1 MRRFI
6 LLAALVLP
14 AAPALAASTTP
25 TEFGAL
31 FCRASVGDNM
41 APIAALF
48 TPDLAETVQHAL
60 ALNDE
65 MQAAHPDEKPPL
77 GDGLPWRSWT
87 DSASTCVVEGVKEE
101 GAKAMVTIRYGF
113 DDTPTPTIPIR
124 WSSPTSAAESGGWP
138 ISSSSTVPVS
148 ATSSRP
154 HSTNKSA
161 VRPCGSPP
169 QTHLGALI
177 SKKNSLHYARNACLA

>member
-25 TEFGAL
+25 TEFGGL
-31 FCRASVGDNM
+31 FCRASLADNM

-48 TPDLAETVQHAL
+48 TPDLAEAVHHAL

-65 MQAAHPDEKPPL
+65 IQAAHPDEKPPL

-87 DSASTCVVEGVKEE
+87 DAASTCVVEGVKQD
-101 GAKAMVTIRYGF
+101 GSTARVTIRYGF
-113 DDTPTPTIPIR
+113 EGAPDADYSDTLLLTDLGGGDWRLADIR
-124 WSSPTSAAESGGWP
+124 LED
-138 ISSSSTVPVS
+138 
-148 ATSSRP
+148 
-154 HSTNKSA
+154 
-161 VRPCGSPP
+161 
-169 QTHLGALI
+169 GARFRDILDT
-177 SKKNSLHYARNACLA
+177 AFDQ